1 MTFEVPV
8 NDFSY
13 FKARMDTPTPRVE
26 LGQKLKS
33 VATACCDI
41 SDGLVGDLGHI
52 LERSK
57 VSAILYW
64 KDFPRSEQMKRL
76 PEKVQRRC
84 VLSGG
89 DDYELLFTAPKN
101 KRAQIENLNEGGA
114 VKVTR
119 IGEIAPAA
127 EPLKV
132 LDQDGKSIELS
143 KSFNHFA

>member
-1 MTFEVPV
+1 MSFR
-8 NDFSY
+8 
-13 FKARMDTPTPRVE
+13 A
-26 LGQKLKS
+26 
-33 VATACCDI
+33 A
-41 SDGLVGDLGHI
+41 
-52 LERSK
+52 
-57 VSAILYW
+57 
-64 KDFPRSEQMKRL
+64 
-76 PEKVQRRC
+76 
-84 VLSGG
+84 
-89 DDYELLFTAPKN
+89 LFTAPKN